1 MPSISWQWKDWWSWF
16 EQIED
21 DKRKTIAL
29 QELNGNGWLARLS
42 PEYQAEVFRHA
53 PEEILLSL
61 KHFPKVVKV
70 KTLEVLQKERDKQTR
85 RIRR

>member
-1 MPSISWQWKDWWSWF
+1 MPSISWQWKDYWEYF
-16 EQIED
+16 NQIEE
-21 DKRKTIAL
+21 DKRKTVAL

-42 PEYQAEVFRHA
+42 AELQAEVFRHA

-70 KTLEVLQKERDKQTR
+70 RTLEILQKERDKQTR
-85 RIRR
+85 RTRR